1 MATLVV
7 IPARMGA
14 SRFPGKP
21 LAELAGKTLI
31 QRVCERAQRLAGIA
45 GLCVATDDPRIRA
58 HVAGLGIEVRMTA
71 ASHAS
76 GSDRVAEAA
85 AGWPGLVL
93 NLQGDEPL
101 FDLVAVAAL
110 IARLEADPALPMGTV
125 GVPLAAA
132 DRANPD
138 RVKLWRGAGGLALDF
153 QRQLGELPGAG
164 AELLLHAGVYL
175 YRAETLARFVAL
187 PPSARERRERLEQLR
202 ALDAGIAIWV
212 ERGASWAPGVDRP
225 EDLKVVAKL
234 LARE

>member
-21 LAELAGKTLI
+21 LADVAGKTLI
-31 QRVCERAQRLAGIA
+31 QRVCERAQGLAGIA
-45 GLCVATDDPRIRA
+45 ALCVATDDPRIRD
-58 HVAGLGIEVRMTA
+58 HVAGLGVEVRMTA
-71 ASHAS
+71 AGHAS

-85 AGWPGLVL
+85 AGWSGLVL

-101 FDLVAVAAL
+101 FDLAAVNAL
-110 IARLEADPALPMGTV
+110 IARLEAAPELAMGTV
-125 GVPLAAA
+125 GVPLAPA
-132 DRANPD
+132 DRDNPD
-138 RVKLWRGAGGLALDF
+138 RVKLWRGTAGCALDF
-153 QRQLGELPGAG
+153 QRRLTAPPAAG

-187 PPSARERRERLEQLR
+187 PPSRRERAERLEQLR

-212 ERGASWAPGVDRP
+212 EPGTQWAPGVDRP
-225 EDLKVVAKL
+225 EDLKVVAML
-234 LARE
+234 LAGA